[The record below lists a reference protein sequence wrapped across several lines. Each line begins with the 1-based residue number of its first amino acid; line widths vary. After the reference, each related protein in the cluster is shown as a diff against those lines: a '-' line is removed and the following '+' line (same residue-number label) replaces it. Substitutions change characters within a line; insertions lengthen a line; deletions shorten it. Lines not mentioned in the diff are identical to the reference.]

1 MIRNARLFLTLLRIR
16 KRVDAAK
23 RLTER
28 EQRRRH
34 EVAEQAR
41 QESLHGP
48 PLSEWEQD
56 AMYGAV
62 EQERRQAG

>member
-1 MIRNARLFLTLLRIR
+1 MIRNARLFLALLRIP

-28 EQRRRH
+28 ERRH
-34 EVAEQAR
+34 ERAEQAR

-56 AMYGAV
+56 AAYEMV